1 MCKVR
6 GRMRRWMGGCVRR
19 EVGCGGVGE
28 NSYTEMN
35 QVPLIQC
42 KAMVTCSGLT
52 GSQKGSSAVSPT

>member
-1 MCKVR
+1 MCKER
-6 GRMRRWMGGCVRR
+6 GRMRRW
-19 EVGCGGVGE
+19 VGE

-35 QVPLIQC
+35 QVPSIQC